1 MILQNMN
8 DSLDYRLSNF
18 VREIDYL
25 SRPDN
30 PGKVYLIKELLS
42 EVSIEDLC
50 YILIQLIEDK
60 ENDNSLI
67 RLEDDFKTHLITI
80 IECSSLDNLPIAIE
94 GLAQKYES
102 FLKKIGYLKYQGT
115 DYWSGNAISSGLTG
129 TTLKMLCDGNISN
142 KYGKE
147 DYEPL
152 KLDNPIINYK
162 GVARSLIDFMRTN
175 LRNAVH
181 YAPNINRKHLIP
193 YSEIVIVIYLLAIQD
208 NIKLLGPRYLSRLAL
223 RKKILST
230 HDSIEKSYVKNK
242 FSENSP
248 ENLIQF
254 EPRLKESSGSIKEDG
269 IEKREGTI
277 TEIFSKVNQF
287 IIKGIG
293 GLGKT
298 TTLRFFSNHLIKNE
312 NITPLFFPLKDFRNG
327 TNLIDQ
333 ILLESGITLE
343 EFESDLK
350 YGTKYVFLL
359 DGINEI
365 IDLKKRSELLIELK
379 LLLKKYKSC
388 GTVLSSRKIPE
399 LIQLNL
405 PIFNIQALDIEGIV
419 EFVEKNFIELSSTL
433 IPRLNQ
439 SERLLR
445 LCSNPLLLQILCTI
459 YHNEDLKIT
468 NNEALIIKA
477 FVNNTLE
484 RERLKNHKIDIE
496 KLSHYLMDLGYH
508 TRFNASVSFS
518 QYKTIEILSKS
529 SEQISPLDDK
539 IEILELF
546 KDLNFINQTAQG
558 LSFNHELY
566 QEYFAAEGLI
576 YYGTTLSELQTI
588 DHWRNPILMYS
599 GLADQRHEFISD
611 VATSDTFLAAECLM
625 TSIVDENEIEQD
637 IAEKSIRSMSNSND
651 ISSYSRGVLALLK
664 LKRYVE
670 LKENLPTKPKD
681 LGDLVRP
688 RVELEGVS
696 IVQTIIRELDSKHL
710 LDFIQVLLD
719 KDISYRNDI
728 VRGLLDRDT
737 DELKPVI
744 DIILDL
750 VMNTVNSDINT
761 TNLLNLIKLF
771 GVDNVKIR
779 LVDNLSNMILKRILI
794 VKSINSPAIII
805 ANELDLFRD
814 VSGVC
819 NLIEEA
825 DANIKEVKSFLK
837 MICDHFFTS
846 DSDRKRIFKSASRS
860 KNLLIYLT
868 GCVYVAQNGYKSSE
882 VLFERYNVFSNKR
895 LTYILRQ
902 TNRNFNSS
910 ILLLETEILRWYG
923 PHKELN
929 KLVGKTLTFEIK
941 ARNTQLIRLTTLIND
956 DFLNATWIGKNAI
969 NFIQNGDLKK
979 QNTIELTVTNVDCH
993 KGLLIVDQKEPN
1005 TKSCVTIKP
1014 ENKSYSNK
1022 TIIIRKPK
1030 ETLLGSKL
1038 RDALRGIP
1046 VIPDEDKPN

>member
-1 MILQNMN
+1 M
-8 DSLDYRLSNF
+8 DESLDYKLTNF

-30 PGKVYLIKELLS
+30 PGKVYRIKDLLS
-42 EVSIEDLC
+42 EVSIENLC

-80 IECSSLDNLPIAIE
+80 IECSLLDNLPIAIE

-115 DYWSGNAISSGLTG
+115 DFWSGNAISSGLTG
-129 TTLKMLCDGNISN
+129 TDLKKLCDGIISN

-162 GVARSLIDFMRTN
+162 GVSRSLIDFMRTN

-181 YAPNINRKHLIP
+181 YAPEINRKHLIP

-223 RKKILST
+223 RKKIINT

-242 FSENSP
+242 FLENSP
-248 ENLIQF
+248 ETLIQF

-277 TEIFSKVNQF
+277 TEIYSKVNQF

-312 NITPLFFPLKDFRNG
+312 NITPLFLPLKNFKNG

-365 IDLKKRSELLIELK
+365 IDLKKRSELLIEIK
-379 LLLKKYKSC
+379 LLLKKYKTA

-399 LIQLNL
+399 LLQLNL

-433 IPRLNQ
+433 IPSLNQ

-445 LCSNPLLLQILCTI
+445 LCSNPLLLQIFCTI

-477 FVNNTLE
+477 FVNNTLQ
-484 RERLKNHKIDIE
+484 RERLKNHKVDIE

-508 TRFNASVSFS
+508 TRFDASVSFS
-518 QYKTIEILSKS
+518 HYKTMEILSKS

-546 KDLNFINQTAQG
+546 KDMNFINQTAQG

-599 GLADQRHEFISD
+599 GLADQRHEFISN
-611 VATSDTFLAAECLM
+611 VATSDTFLAAECLL
-625 TSIVDENEIEQD
+625 TSIVNENDIEQE
-637 IAEKSIRSMSNSND
+637 IAEKAIRSMSNSND
-651 ISSYSRGVLALLK
+651 ISSYSKGVLALLK

-670 LKENLPTKPKD
+670 LKENLPKKSRD

-688 RVELEGVS
+688 RVELEGQS
-696 IVQTIIRELDSKHL
+696 IVKTIIRELDSKHL
-710 LDFIQVLLD
+710 LEFIQLLLD

-737 DELKPVI
+737 DELKSVI
-744 DIILDL
+744 DIIRDHVLS
-750 VMNTVNSDINT
+750 TVTSDINS
-761 TNLLNLIKLF
+761 TNLINLIKLF
-771 GVDNVKIR
+771 GADHIKIR
-779 LVDNLSNMILKRILI
+779 DIDNLSDLILERILT
-794 VKSINSPAIII
+794 VKSINSPLITI
-805 ANELDLFRD
+805 ANELDLFND

-819 NLIEEA
+819 NLIEKVKA
-825 DANIKEVKSFLK
+825 DILEVQGFIK
-837 MICDHFFTS
+837 MICDYFFTF
-846 DSDRKRIFKSASRS
+846 DCDRIRIFKSAAKS
-860 KNLLIYLT
+860 KNLLIYLS
-868 GCVYVAQNGYKSSE
+868 GCIYVAHNGYKSCE
-882 VLFERYNVFSNKR
+882 ELFEKYNVFSNKD
-895 LTYILRQ
+895 YSYMLREK
-902 TNRNFNSS
+902 NRNLNSL
-910 ILLLETEILRWYG
+910 ILILKIEILKLYG

-929 KLVGKTLTFEIK
+929 KLVGKTFTFEMK
-941 ARNTQLIRLTTLIND
+941 ASNTQQISLTTFIND
-956 DFLNATWIGKNAI
+956 DFLKAIWKGKNAI
-969 NFIQNGDLKK
+969 NFIQNGNFIK
-979 QNTIELTVTNVDCH
+979 QNTIELTITNVDH
-993 KGLLIVDQKEPN
+993 LKGLLIVDYRKNNIN
-1005 TKSCVTIKP
+1005 TCLAAINP
-1014 ENKSYSNK
+1014 ENKSYSNGNIVIK
-1022 TIIIRKPK
+1022 KPK
-1030 ETLLGSKL
+1030 ETLLGLKL
-1038 RDALRGIP
+1038 KDAL
-1046 VIPDEDKPN
+1046 DKNQVKLNENKIN